1 MAPPSLP
8 LQEVVPS
15 LALDYARPI
24 PERQRCSTKLYSSN
38 ALRLN
43 VTSHTE
49 AIRLPPFSTQR
60 YYNHAFIDVR
70 TYFDLSRSISYRRSH
85 DHIDAMVKE
94 KSINPAQAARK
105 AEKAKAIKKG
115 KAELA
120 SRRTEKLAKKNPDRL
135 QKQLDDL
142 KAIGANGGKLTTHEQ
157 RMVEELEKEIKQ
169 VKKAREA
176 LGDKAPA
183 LGRGGG
189 DRTYADSDRGRGV
202 LGKRG
207 RDGRRRNNGD
217 SDSDEVPEEVR
228 NIPMPRDTP
237 PPIPKEVLDKW
248 YQARRDKW
256 AAAHPDQ
263 QPRDRHAGATGQGA
277 NSIPLG
283 ANARAMPDRS
293 GSDAGPS
300 AGTSI
305 SAPPKPAV
313 EVKTVYESAPVLR
326 DLRKEAVAFVPTVV
340 RQKIAKVKGQG
351 GLVEPE
357 EADKLEKAGYVAGG
371 GQEAAQEESINPKS
385 VTMEEV
391 EDDE

>member
-1 MAPPSLP
+1 
-8 LQEVVPS
+8 
-15 LALDYARPI
+15 
-24 PERQRCSTKLYSSN
+24 
-38 ALRLN
+38 
-43 VTSHTE
+43 
-49 AIRLPPFSTQR
+49 
-60 YYNHAFIDVR
+60 
-70 TYFDLSRSISYRRSH
+70 
-85 DHIDAMVKE
+85 MVKE

-120 SRRTEKLAKKNPDRL
+120 SRRTDKLAKKNPDRL

-183 LGRGGG
+183 QGRGGG
-189 DRTYADSDRGRGV
+189 DRTFADGGRGGGV

-207 RDGRRRNNGD
+207 RDGQRRNNGD

-228 NIPMPRDTP
+228 DIPMPRDTP
-237 PPIPKEVLDKW
+237 PPISKEVLDKW

-263 QPRDRHAGATGQGA
+263 QPRERHAGASGQGA
-277 NSIPLG
+277 NSTPLG

-293 GSDAGPS
+293 CSDAGPS

-305 SAPPKPAV
+305 SAPSKPAV

-357 EADKLEKAGYVAGG
+357 EADKLEKAGYVPGG
-371 GQEAAQEESINPKS
+371 GQEAAQEEPRNPKA

>member
-1 MAPPSLP
+1 
-8 LQEVVPS
+8 
-15 LALDYARPI
+15 
-24 PERQRCSTKLYSSN
+24 
-38 ALRLN
+38 
-43 VTSHTE
+43 
-49 AIRLPPFSTQR
+49 
-60 YYNHAFIDVR
+60 
-70 TYFDLSRSISYRRSH
+70 
-85 DHIDAMVKE
+85 MVKE

-120 SRRTEKLAKKNPDRL
+120 GRRTEKLAKKNPDRL

-142 KAIGANGGKLTTHEQ
+142 KAIGINGGKLTSHEQ

-169 VKKAREA
+169 VRKARVA

-189 DRTYADSDRGRGV
+189 DRSGHSDGGRGGGV

-207 RDGRRRNNGD
+207 RDGQRRNGGE

-237 PPIPKEVLDKW
+237 PPIPKEVLDNW

-263 QPRDRHAGATGQGA
+263 VPRDRHIGASGQGA

-283 ANARAMPDRS
+283 ANARPMPDRS
-293 GSDAGPS
+293 GFDAGPS

-305 SAPPKPAV
+305 STSPRPPV
-313 EVKTVYESAPVLR
+313 EVKTVYESAPQLR
-326 DLRKEAVAFVPTVV
+326 DLRKEAVAFVPSVV
-340 RQKIAKVKGQG
+340 RQRIAKVKGHG

-357 EADKLEKAGYVAGG
+357 EADKLEKAGYLAGG
-371 GQEAAQEESINPKS
+371 GHDPKQEKPRNSKS

-391 EDDE
+391 EDTN

>member
-1 MAPPSLP
+1 
-8 LQEVVPS
+8 
-15 LALDYARPI
+15 
-24 PERQRCSTKLYSSN
+24 
-38 ALRLN
+38 
-43 VTSHTE
+43 
-49 AIRLPPFSTQR
+49 
-60 YYNHAFIDVR
+60 
-70 TYFDLSRSISYRRSH
+70 
-85 DHIDAMVKE
+85 MVKE

-115 KAELA
+115 KAEVA
-120 SRRTEKLAKKNPDRL
+120 GRRTEKLAKKNPDRL

-169 VKKAREA
+169 VRKAREA
-176 LGDKAPA
+176 LGDNAPA

-189 DRTYADSDRGRGV
+189 DRGGHTHGARGGGV

-207 RDGRRRNNGD
+207 RDGQRRNGGE

-228 NIPMPRDTP
+228 DIPMPRDTP

-263 QPRDRHAGATGQGA
+263 APRDRHVGAGGQGA

-283 ANARAMPDRS
+283 ANARPMPDRS

-305 SAPPKPAV
+305 SAPPRPPM
-313 EVKTVYESAPVLR
+313 EVKTVYESAPQLR
-326 DLRKEAVAFVPTVV
+326 DLRKEAVAFVPAVV
-340 RQKIAKVKGQG
+340 RQKIAKAKGQG

-357 EADKLEKAGYVAGG
+357 EADKLEKAGYLAGG
-371 GQEAAQEESINPKS
+371 GHDPKQEEQRNSKA

-391 EDDE
+391 EDEE